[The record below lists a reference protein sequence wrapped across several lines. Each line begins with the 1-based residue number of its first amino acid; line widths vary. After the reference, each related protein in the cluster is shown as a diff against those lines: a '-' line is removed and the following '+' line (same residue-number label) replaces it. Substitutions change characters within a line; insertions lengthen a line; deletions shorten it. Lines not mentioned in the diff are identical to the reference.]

1 MRSMNICLVEDDL
14 LLGRALQGAL
24 EQAGHQVVWVRMAS
38 NAREWLSNDSID
50 AGVLDLGLPDGD
62 GIELLR
68 ELRARKSSLPVL
80 VITAREALDQRLLGL
95 DAGADDYLV
104 KPFATE
110 ELLARLRAVA
120 RRSASWLAADPK
132 LSVGDIL
139 LDEQRFTV
147 SRGDEPIQL
156 SPTEFALLRE
166 LLRHKNRVR
175 TRRQLEAA
183 AIPDS
188 DSQSLDVHISN
199 LRRKTHSK
207 LIRTVRGVGYVVDDP
222 ADDESSNLTGA
233 SS

>member
-1 MRSMNICLVEDDL
+1 MNICLVEDDL
-14 LLGRALQGAL
+14 LLGRALQAAL
-24 EQAGHQVVWVRMAS
+24 EDAGHQVVWVRMAS
-38 NAREWLSNDSID
+38 NARDWLRNESID
-50 AGVLDLGLPDGD
+50 AAVLDLGLPDGD

-68 ELRARKSSLPVL
+68 SLRSQQSSLPVL

-110 ELLARLRAVA
+110 ELLARLRAVV
-120 RRSASWLAADPK
+120 RRGGNWLDTDAK
-132 LSVGDIL
+132 LQSGALV
-139 LDEQRFTV
+139 LDEQRVTV
-147 SRGDEPIQL
+147 TKDGQAVQL

-183 AIPDS
+183 AMPDS

-199 LRRKTHSK
+199 LRRKTQRDF
-207 LIRTVRGVGYVVDDP
+207 IRTVRGVGYVIEEP
-222 ADDESSNLTGA
+222 TTQGL
-233 SS
+233 